1 MNKTF
6 VFLKSKSNKLL
17 YFLSIIPLIIY
28 GLYKNGYLL
37 VSNGYLNT
45 FDAYKIVLYPVI
57 CISLA
62 IIFSIIFKKR
72 CDQLLLFGIIMGI
85 ASPFNFN
92 MFLYALVVAA
102 FMFMVMFIPNKYKIN
117 EAALLI
123 TILIIIN
130 HFGKSISIFNPM
142 ELGSLY
148 SYSLVDLFFG
158 RGASYLFTSSIFLL
172 IVSFIILSF
181 IKTYKKN
188 IPIISSCIFIFLSLI
203 YMIFTHNYLDSMK
216 LLLNGTTFFSFIYL
230 ATINESSPSTN
241 KITYIYASL
250 ISVMSFI
257 FIYVFDIYTGS
268 IISVFICSLL
278 YRLYT
283 IFRQK
288 MFLKNH

>member
-1 MNKTF
+1 MNETF
-6 VFLKSKSNKLL
+6 IFLKSKSNKLL

-37 VSNGYLNT
+37 VSNGYLNP
-45 FDAYKIVLYPVI
+45 FDAYKIILYPII
-57 CISLA
+57 CISLS
-62 IIFSIIFKKR
+62 IVFSFAFKKR
-72 CDQLLLFGIIMGI
+72 SDQLLLFGIIMGL
-85 ASPFNFN
+85 ASPYNFN
-92 MFLYALVVAA
+92 MIIYSIVVAL
-102 FMFMVMFIPNKYKIN
+102 FMFIVTFVPNKYKVN

-130 HFGKSISIFNPM
+130 YFGKSISIFNPM
-142 ELGSLY
+142 EISNMY

-158 RGASYLFTSSIFLL
+158 RGASYLFTSSIFWL
-172 IVSFIILSF
+172 IISFMILSF

-188 IPIISSCIFIFLSLI
+188 IPIISSSVFILLSLV
-203 YMIFTHNYLDSMK
+203 YMIITHNYLDTIK

-250 ISVMSFI
+250 IGLMSFI
-257 FIYVFDIYTGS
+257 FIFLFDIYTGS

-283 IFRQK
+283 IIRQK